1 MTADEI
7 AALLGMVLLPGEGG
21 RWVQT
26 LLDDRSS
33 AILYLL
39 SDGDF
44 SAMHRLD
51 ADEIYHHYAGDPVE
65 MLFLDPDG
73 SVDRPVLGS
82 DLETGQR
89 PQLVVPVGVGK
100 VHEGVIRPRVGIE
113 NVILAQLGQLFVQL
127 DLVLRRR
134 IAIDGAKVEQD
145 RALDVVGEIEGRLS
159 RGSPVRTLV
168 LNQHSDSRIINTGN
182 LTCVQWEHGR
192 MRRAEAVLLAV

>member
-7 AALLGMVLLPGEGG
+7 ADLLGMVLLPGEGG

-82 DLETGQR
+82 DLEAGQR
-89 PQLVVPVGVGK
+89 PQLVVPVGVWQGSST
-100 VHEGVIRPRVGIE
+100 
-113 NVILAQLGQLFVQL
+113 LGQWSLLGTTMAPPYSDEGFELGERDRLVDGWPAAAGHIEQL
-127 DLVLRRR
+127 TR
-134 IAIDGAKVEQD
+134 
-145 RALDVVGEIEGRLS
+145 
-159 RGSPVRTLV
+159 
-168 LNQHSDSRIINTGN
+168 
-182 LTCVQWEHGR
+182 
-192 MRRAEAVLLAV
+192 

>member
-26 LLDDRSS
+26 LLDNRSS

-65 MLFLDPDG
+65 MLFLDSDG
-73 SVDRPVLGS
+73 SVNRPVLGS
-82 DLETGQR
+82 DLEAGQR
-89 PQLVVPVGVGK
+89 PQLVVPVGVWQGSSTLGLWSLLGTTMAPPYSDEGFELGK
-100 VHEGVIRPRVGIE
+100 RDRLVDGWPAAAGRIE
-113 NVILAQLGQLFVQL
+113 QLT
-127 DLVLRRR
+127 R
-134 IAIDGAKVEQD
+134 
-145 RALDVVGEIEGRLS
+145 
-159 RGSPVRTLV
+159 
-168 LNQHSDSRIINTGN
+168 
-182 LTCVQWEHGR
+182 
-192 MRRAEAVLLAV
+192 

>member
-73 SVDRPVLGS
+73 SVNRPVLGS
-82 DLETGQR
+82 DLEAGQR
-89 PQLVVPVGVGK
+89 PQLVVPVGVWQGSST
-100 VHEGVIRPRVGIE
+100 
-113 NVILAQLGQLFVQL
+113 LGQWSLLGTTMAPPYSDEGFELGERDRLVDGWPADAGRIEQL
-127 DLVLRRR
+127 TR
-134 IAIDGAKVEQD
+134 
-145 RALDVVGEIEGRLS
+145 
-159 RGSPVRTLV
+159 
-168 LNQHSDSRIINTGN
+168 
-182 LTCVQWEHGR
+182 
-192 MRRAEAVLLAV
+192 

>member
-51 ADEIYHHYAGDPVE
+51 ADEIYQHYAGDPGE

-82 DLETGQR
+82 DLEAGQR
-89 PQLVVPVGVGK
+89 PQLVVPVGVWQGSST
-100 VHEGVIRPRVGIE
+100 
-113 NVILAQLGQLFVQL
+113 LGQWSLLGTTMAPPYSDEGFELGERDRLVDGWPAAAGRIEQL
-127 DLVLRRR
+127 TR
-134 IAIDGAKVEQD
+134 
-145 RALDVVGEIEGRLS
+145 
-159 RGSPVRTLV
+159 
-168 LNQHSDSRIINTGN
+168 
-182 LTCVQWEHGR
+182 
-192 MRRAEAVLLAV
+192 

>member
-7 AALLGMVLLPGEGG
+7 AALLGMVLLPEEGG

-82 DLETGQR
+82 DLEAGQR
-89 PQLVVPVGVGK
+89 PQLVVPAGVWQGSST
-100 VHEGVIRPRVGIE
+100 
-113 NVILAQLGQLFVQL
+113 LGQWSLL
-127 DLVLRRR
+127 GGEARSG
-134 IAIDGAKVEQD
+134 GASVH
-145 RALDVVGEIEGRLS
+145 R
-159 RGSPVRTLV
+159 
-168 LNQHSDSRIINTGN
+168 
-182 LTCVQWEHGR
+182 
-192 MRRAEAVLLAV
+192 

>member
-82 DLETGQR
+82 DLEAGQR
-89 PQLVVPVGVGK
+89 PQLVVPVGVWQGSST
-100 VHEGVIRPRVGIE
+100 
-113 NVILAQLGQLFVQL
+113 LGQWSLLGTTMAPPYSDEGFELGERDCLVDGWPAAAGRIEQL
-127 DLVLRRR
+127 TR
-134 IAIDGAKVEQD
+134 
-145 RALDVVGEIEGRLS
+145 
-159 RGSPVRTLV
+159 
-168 LNQHSDSRIINTGN
+168 
-182 LTCVQWEHGR
+182 
-192 MRRAEAVLLAV
+192 